1 MNRQPKL
8 IIVPCTLD
16 EANAFIKQ
24 YHRHH
29 GPVKGHK
36 FSIAVADEKN
46 NIRGVAII
54 GRPVSRVL
62 DDGWTLGVRRL
73 ATDGC
78 KNACSALYA
87 AAWRATRAMGYRR
100 LVTYILTTEPGTS
113 LRAAGWRCV
122 GQAGG
127 GSWNRPSRPRVDK
140 HPLQQKLRWEVSD
153 GPIGHLLL
161 PEEGGGVNG

>member
-62 DDGWTLGVRRL
+62 DDGWTLEVRRL

-78 KNACSALYA
+78 KNAWSALYA

-113 LRAAGWRCV
+113 LRAAGWRCM

-153 GPIGHLLL
+153 GPIGDLLL